1 MTAVAG
7 RTDLP
12 HFGLAR
18 LTPATPAIAG
28 SVGTWTLT
36 YRVGAHG
43 IDDGGAFR
51 VALHTTSDW
60 SSPQFDDPTASDYA
74 SVTVETTHG
83 ARLEARFDPDL
94 GVRPWKKIVQLRVRD
109 AALWPGDTITIT
121 FGDCQGGSPG
131 TRAQTFAG
139 PMTFRCLVDAFGT
152 GVYELVPDSPILP
165 MIGGPAVTLHVL
177 GPSDVTAGEPFGVV
191 VRANDAWG
199 NVAVGYRGTVRLT
212 LPAGDTLEHQFGVP
226 DLGVHRFEGLVV
238 DEPGVHAIG
247 ASDAQHGLDAQPHP
261 LRCHAEPPSRRVH
274 WGDPHGQTEETV
286 GIGTLDDYF
295 TYARDA
301 AALDFA
307 GHQGNDFQI
316 TAGIWQAI
324 REKVA
329 AYHEPGRFVSFLG
342 YEWSGNTPGGG
353 DHNVHFLHDDGPLHR
368 SSHWQVPDRTDEAT
382 DRHPVSRLYEQFRG
396 REDVLLIPHVGGRHA
411 NLIEFF
417 DDDLIPLVEI
427 CSAWGV
433 FEWLTEDALRRGARI
448 GFAGGSDDHT
458 ARPGFASPPLHH
470 FGIRGGLT
478 AALASA
484 CTREALWEALKARR
498 TYATTGVRIL
508 LDVTANGHAVGSAF
522 RTGGPVE
529 LSVHVVGTA
538 PLWRVEVLRWPEV
551 IYSHEIPVARQPNGR
566 YRLRVGWTG
575 ARIRARHRL
584 TSWDGR
590 LTVEGG
596 RLLAAQSWG
605 FDHPEDGVTAVTS
618 QAVQWRSETAGD
630 WDGVVVEIEGT
641 PTTRLHF
648 ETAPATFSLPL
659 GNLSDGPFIHDAGG
673 IGQHVRIEHDPGP
686 EAPREVRFQVRDTVP
701 PASRPPHAGHP
712 YFVRVTQQD
721 GHMAWSSPI
730 YVTAS

>member
-1 MTAVAG
+1 MTAVTG
-7 RTDLP
+7 RTGLP
-12 HFGLAR
+12 EFGLAR
-18 LTPATPAIAG
+18 LTPSAPAIAG
-28 SVGTWTLT
+28 SIGTWTLT
-36 YRVGAHG
+36 YQVGAHG

-60 SSPQFDDPTASDYA
+60 SSPQFEAPTAPDYA
-74 SVTVETTHG
+74 TVTVDTRHG

-121 FGDCQGGSPG
+121 FGDRQGGSPG
-131 TRAQTFAG
+131 TRVQTFAG

-165 MIGGPAVTLHVL
+165 MIGGPATTLHVL
-177 GPSDVTAGEPFGVV
+177 GSSDVTVGEPFGLV

-212 LPAGDTLEHQFGVP
+212 LPTDNTLEYQVGAS
-226 DLGVHRFEGLVV
+226 DRGVHRFEGLVV
-238 DEPGVHAIG
+238 DEPGVHAIS
-247 ASDAQHGLDAQPHP
+247 ASDAEQALESQPHP
-261 LRCHAEPPSRRVH
+261 LRCHAETPRRRVH

-301 AALDFA
+301 AALDFV

-316 TAGIWQAI
+316 TATIWQAI
-324 REKVA
+324 REKIA
-329 AYHEPGRFVSFLG
+329 AYHEPGRFVTFLG
-342 YEWSGNTPGGG
+342 YEWSGNTPSGG

-368 SSHWQVPDRTDEAT
+368 SSHWQVPDRADEAT

-417 DDDLIPLVEI
+417 DDELIPLVEI

-458 ARPGFASPPLHH
+458 ARPGFASPPPHH

-498 TYATTGVRIL
+498 TYATTGPPHPPRCL
-508 LDVTANGHAVGSAF
+508 RQ
-522 RTGGPVE
+522 RTR
-529 LSVHVVGTA
+529 H
-538 PLWRVEVLRWPEV
+538 
-551 IYSHEIPVARQPNGR
+551 
-566 YRLRVGWTG
+566 RLRVQHERPGRTVG
-575 ARIRARHRL
+575 PCGRHRPTL
-584 TSWDGR
+584 AGR
-590 LTVEGG
+590 G
-596 RLLAAQSWG
+596 AA
-605 FDHPEDGVTAVTS
+605 V
-618 QAVQWRSETAGD
+618 
-630 WDGVVVEIEGT
+630 
-641 PTTRLHF
+641 
-648 ETAPATFSLPL
+648 
-659 GNLSDGPFIHDAGG
+659 AGG
-673 IGQHVRIEHDPGP
+673 DLQPRATGFSTAQRPLLPARRLDGGADPRTPSPDPVGRPACCRGWPPTVRSGLGLRPSRG
-686 EAPREVRFQVRDTVP
+686 RRDRNQLSGRAV
-701 PASRPPHAGHP
+701 ALGDRWGLGRRGRRDRRHAGHAP
-712 YFVRVTQQD
+712 AVRDRTGYLQPVPRQPLRRPLHPRRRRHRPAGTD
-721 GHMAWSSPI
+721 RA
-730 YVTAS
+730 

>member
-7 RTDLP
+7 RADLP
-12 HFGLAR
+12 RFGLAR
-18 LTPATPAIAG
+18 LTPSAPAIAG

-36 YRVGAHG
+36 YQVGAHG

-60 SSPQFDDPTASDYA
+60 SSPQFEDPAAPDYA
-74 SVTVETTHG
+74 AVTVETTHG
-83 ARLEARFDPDL
+83 TRLEARFDPDL

-121 FGDCQGGSPG
+121 FGDRQGGSPG

-152 GVYELVPDSPILP
+152 GVYELVPNSPILP
-165 MIGGPAVTLHVL
+165 MIGGPAATLHVL
-177 GPSDVTAGEPFGVV
+177 GPSDVTVGEPFGLV

-199 NVAVGYRGTVRLT
+199 NVSVGYRGTVRLT
-212 LPAGDTLEHQFGVP
+212 LPSGDKLDYQFEASDRG
-226 DLGVHRFEGLVV
+226 LHRFEGLVL

-247 ASDAQHGLDAQPHP
+247 VSDAKHGLESQPHP
-261 LRCHAEPPSRRVH
+261 LRCHAEPPRQRVH

-301 AALDFA
+301 AALDFV

-324 REKVA
+324 REKIA

-368 SSHWQVPDRTDEAT
+368 SSHWQVPDRADEAT

-417 DDDLIPLVEI
+417 DDELIPLVEI

-458 ARPGFASPPLHH
+458 ARPGFASPPPHH

-478 AALASA
+478 ATLASA
-484 CTREALWEALKARR
+484 CTRESIWEALKARR
-498 TYATTGVRIL
+498 TYATTGVRII

-522 RTGGPVE
+522 STGGPVE
-529 LSVHVVGTA
+529 LSVQVVGTA

-551 IYSHEIPVARQPNGR
+551 IYSHALPVSRQPNGH

-584 TSWDGR
+584 TVWDGR
-590 LTVEGG
+590 LAVEGG
-596 RLLAAQSWG
+596 RLLAAQGWG
-605 FDHPEDGVTAVTS
+605 FDHPEDGVTAVSS

-641 PTTRLHF
+641 PATHLRF

-659 GNLSDGPFIHDAGG
+659 GDLSNGPFIHDAGG
-673 IGQHVRIEHDPGP
+673 IGQQVRIEPDPGP
-686 EAPREVRFQVRDTVP
+686 EAPREVRFQYQDDAP
-701 PASRPPHAGHP
+701 PAGRYP

-730 YVTAS
+730 YVTAG

>member
-7 RTDLP
+7 RADLP
-12 HFGLAR
+12 RYGLAR
-18 LTPATPAIAG
+18 LTPSAPAVAG

-36 YRVGAHG
+36 YQVGAHG

-60 SSPQFDDPTASDYA
+60 SSPQFEAPAAPDYTA
-74 SVTVETTHG
+74 VTVETTHG

-121 FGDCQGGSPG
+121 FGDRQGGSPG

-165 MIGGPAVTLHVL
+165 MIGGPATTLHVL

-212 LPAGDTLEHQFGVP
+212 LPAGDTLDYQFDASDRG
-226 DLGVHRFEGLVV
+226 LYRFEGLVV
-238 DEPGVHAIG
+238 DEPGIHAIG
-247 ASDAQHGLDAQPHP
+247 VTDAEQALESQPHP
-261 LRCHAEPPSRRVH
+261 LRCHAEPPHRRVH

-301 AALDFA
+301 AALDFV

-316 TAGIWQAI
+316 TASIWQAI
-324 REKVA
+324 REKIA

-368 SSHWQVPDRTDEAT
+368 SSHWQVPDRTDEAA
-382 DRHPVSRLYEQFRG
+382 DRHPVSQLYEQFRG

-417 DDDLIPLVEI
+417 DDELIPLVEI

-433 FEWLTEDALRRGARI
+433 FEWLTDDALRRCARI

-458 ARPGFASPPLHH
+458 ARPGFASPPPHH

-522 RTGGPVE
+522 STGGPVE

-551 IYSHEIPVARQPNGR
+551 IYSHAIPVSRPANGR

-584 TSWDGR
+584 TAWDGR
-590 LTVEGG
+590 LAVEGG
-596 RLLAAQSWG
+596 RLLAAQGWG
-605 FDHPEDGVTAVTS
+605 FDHPEDGVTEITS

-641 PTTRLHF
+641 PATRLRF
-648 ETAPATFSLPL
+648 ETAPATFDLPL
-659 GNLSDGPFIHDAGG
+659 GDLADGPFIHDAGG
-673 IGQHVRIEHDPGP
+673 LGQHVRIEPDPGP
-686 EAPREVRFQVRDTVP
+686 EAPREVRFQYQDDAP
-701 PASRPPHAGHP
+701 PAGQQPNAGHP

>member
-1 MTAVAG
+1 MTAVTG
-7 RTDLP
+7 RADLP
-12 HFGLAR
+12 RFGLAR
-18 LTPATPAIAG
+18 LTPSAPAIAG
-28 SVGTWTLT
+28 SVGTWFLT
-36 YRVGAHG
+36 YRVGTHG

-60 SSPQFDDPTASDYA
+60 SSPQFDDPAAPDYA
-74 SVTVETTHG
+74 AVTAETAHG

-121 FGDCQGGSPG
+121 FGDRQDGSPG

-152 GVYELVPDSPILP
+152 GVYELVPESPILP
-165 MIGGPAVTLHVL
+165 MIGGPAATLHVL
-177 GPSDVTAGEPFGVV
+177 GPSDVTVGEPFGVV

-199 NVAVGYRGTVRLT
+199 NVAVGYRSTVRLT
-212 LPAGDTLEHQFGVP
+212 LPAGDTLEYQFGAT
-226 DLGVHRFEGLVV
+226 DCGVHWFEGLVV
-238 DEPGVHAIG
+238 DEPGVHAIS
-247 ASDAQHGLDAQPHP
+247 ASDAEQALESQPHP
-261 LRCHAEPPSRRVH
+261 LRCHAETPRRRLH

-301 AALDFA
+301 AVLDFV

-316 TAGIWQAI
+316 TAGIWEAI

-368 SSHWQVPDRTDEAT
+368 SSHWQVPDRADEAT
-382 DRHPVSRLYEQFRG
+382 DRHPVARLYEQFRG

-417 DDDLIPLVEI
+417 DDELIPLVEI

-458 ARPGFASPPLHH
+458 ARPGFASPPPHH

-478 AALASA
+478 AALATA
-484 CTREALWEALKARR
+484 CTREAIWEALKARR

-522 RTGGPVE
+522 STGGPVE
-529 LSVHVVGTA
+529 LAVHVVGTA

-551 IYSHEIPVARQPNGR
+551 IYSHAIPVPRQPNGR

-590 LTVEGG
+590 LAVEGG
-596 RLLAAQSWG
+596 RLLAAQGWG
-605 FDHPEDGVTAVTS
+605 FDHPEDGVTEITS
-618 QAVQWRSETAGD
+618 QAVRWRSETAGD

-641 PTTRLHF
+641 PATRLRF

-659 GNLSDGPFIHDAGG
+659 GDISDGPFVHDAGG
-673 IGQHVRIEHDPGP
+673 IGQHVRIEPDPGP

-701 PASRPPHAGHP
+701 PARRHPHAGHP

>member
-7 RTDLP
+7 RANLP
-12 HFGLAR
+12 RFGLAR
-18 LTPATPAIAG
+18 LTPSAPAIAG
-28 SVGTWTLT
+28 SIGTWTLT
-36 YRVGAHG
+36 YQVGVHG

-60 SSPQFDDPTASDYA
+60 SSPQFDDPAAPDYA
-74 SVTVETTHG
+74 AVTVETTHG

-121 FGDCQGGSPG
+121 CGDRHGGSPG

-152 GVYELVPDSPILP
+152 GVYELVPDSPVLP
-165 MIGGPAVTLHVL
+165 MIGGPAATLHVL

-199 NVAVGYRGTVRLT
+199 NVAGGHRGTVRLT
-212 LPAGDTLEHQFGVP
+212 LPAGDTFEHQFGAS
-226 DLGVHRFEGLVV
+226 DRGVHRFEDLVV
-238 DEPGVHAIG
+238 EEPGVHAIR
-247 ASDAQHGLDAQPHP
+247 ASDAGHGLDSQPHP
-261 LRCHAEPPSRRVH
+261 LRCHTETPRWRVH

-295 TYARDA
+295 TYARDD
-301 AALDFA
+301 AALDFV

-316 TAGIWQAI
+316 TADVWQAI

-368 SSHWQVPDRTDEAT
+368 SSHWQVSDRSDEAT

-417 DDDLIPLVEI
+417 DDELIPLVEI

-458 ARPGFASPPLHH
+458 ARPGFASPPPHH

-478 AALASA
+478 AALATA
-484 CTREALWEALKARR
+484 CTREALWDALKARR

-508 LDVTANGHAVGSAF
+508 LNVTANGHAVGSAF
-522 RTGGPVE
+522 STGGPVE
-529 LSVHVVGTA
+529 LAVHVVGTA
-538 PLWRVEVLRWPEV
+538 PLWHVEVLRWPEV
-551 IYSHEIPVARQPNGR
+551 IYSHAIPVPRQPNGR
-566 YRLRVGWTG
+566 YHLRVGWTG
-575 ARIRARHRL
+575 GADSGTPSPNRVGRPARRRGRSPARRPGMGLRSSRRRRDRSHL
-584 TSWDGR
+584 PDGAVALGDR
-590 LTVEGG
+590 RGLGWRGG
-596 RLLAAQSWG
+596 RDRGHTVHAPPLR
-605 FDHPEDGVTAVTS
+605 D
-618 QAVQWRSETAGD
+618 RAGH
-630 WDGVVVEIEGT
+630 
-641 PTTRLHF
+641 LQ
-648 ETAPATFSLPL
+648 PAL
-659 GNLSDGPFIHDAGG
+659 GDLSDGPFIHDAGG
-673 IGQHVRIEHDPGP
+673 IGQHVRIEPDPGP
-686 EAPREVRFQVRDTVP
+686 EAPARCVFRYRMSCHRQADTP
-701 PASRPPHAGHP
+701 
-712 YFVRVTQQD
+712 T
-721 GHMAWSSPI
+721 SSG
-730 YVTAS
+730 

>member
-1 MTAVAG
+1 MTAVTG
-7 RTDLP
+7 RADLP
-12 HFGLAR
+12 RFGVAR
-18 LTPATPAIAG
+18 LTPTTPAVAG

-36 YRVGAHG
+36 YRVGTHG

-60 SSPQFDDPTASDYA
+60 SGPQFEDPAAPDYTA
-74 SVTVETTHG
+74 VTVETAHG

-121 FGDCQGGSPG
+121 FGDRHGGSPG

-165 MIGGPAVTLHVL
+165 MIGGPAVSLHVL

-199 NVAVGYRGTVRLT
+199 NVAAGYRGTVRLM
-212 LPAGDTLEHQFGVP
+212 LPTGDALEYQFSAS
-226 DLGVHRFEGLVV
+226 DRGVHRFEGLVV
-238 DEPGVHAIG
+238 NEPGVHAIA
-247 ASDAQHGLDAQPHP
+247 ASDAEQSLESQPHP
-261 LRCHAEPPSRRVH
+261 LRCHAEPPRQRVH

-301 AALDFA
+301 AALDFV

-324 REKVA
+324 REKAA

-417 DDDLIPLVEI
+417 DDELIPLVEI

-433 FEWLTEDALRRGARI
+433 FEWLTDDALQRGARI

-458 ARPGFASPPLHH
+458 ARPGFASPPPHH

-508 LDVTANGHAVGSAF
+508 LDVTANGHAMGSAF
-522 RTGGPVE
+522 STDDPVE
-529 LSVHVVGTA
+529 LSVQVVGTA

-551 IYSHEIPVARQPNGR
+551 IYSHSIPVSPQPNGR

-584 TSWDGR
+584 TRWDGR
-590 LTVEGG
+590 LAVEDG
-596 RLLAAQSWG
+596 RLLAAQGWG
-605 FDHPEDGVTAVTS
+605 FDHPEDGVTAVNS

-630 WDGVVVEIEGT
+630 WDGVVVEVEGT
-641 PTTRLHF
+641 PDTRLRF
-648 ETAPATFSLPL
+648 ESAPATFSRPL
-659 GNLSDGPFIHDAGG
+659 GDLSAGPFLHDAGG
-673 IGQHVRIEHDPGP
+673 IGQHVRIEPDPGP
-686 EAPREVRFQVRDTVP
+686 EAPRQVRFQYQDDAP
-701 PASRPPHAGHP
+701 PAGQHP

>member
-1 MTAVAG
+1 MIAVAG
-7 RTDLP
+7 RADLP
-12 HFGLAR
+12 RFGLAR
-18 LTPATPAIAG
+18 LTPSAPAVAG

-36 YRVGAHG
+36 YQVGAHG

-51 VALHTTSDW
+51 VTIHTTSDW
-60 SSPQFDDPTASDYA
+60 SSPQFEDPAAPDYA
-74 SVTVETTHG
+74 AVTVETTHG

-121 FGDCQGGSPG
+121 FGDRQGGSPG

-165 MIGGPAVTLHVL
+165 MIGGPATTLHVL
-177 GPSDVTAGEPFGVV
+177 GPSDVTAREPFGVV

-199 NVAVGYRGTVRLT
+199 NVSVGYRGTVRLT
-212 LPAGDTLEHQFGVP
+212 LPTGNTLDYQFEAS
-226 DLGVHRFEGLVV
+226 DRGVHRFEGLVV

-247 ASDAQHGLDAQPHP
+247 VTDAEQALESQPHP
-261 LRCHAEPPSRRVH
+261 LRCHAETPLRRVH

-301 AALDFA
+301 AALDFV

-324 REKVA
+324 REKIA

-396 REDVLLIPHVGGRHA
+396 RDDVLLIPHVGGRHA

-417 DDDLIPLVEI
+417 DDELIPLVEI

-433 FEWLTEDALRRGARI
+433 FEWLTDDALRRGARI

-458 ARPGFASPPLHH
+458 ARPGFASPPPHH

-484 CTREALWEALKARR
+484 CTRESIWEALKARR

-522 RTGGPVE
+522 STGGPVE
-529 LSVHVVGTA
+529 LSAHVVGTA

-551 IYSHEIPVARQPNGR
+551 IYSLCNSGFPSAAQRPLPPAGRLDRGADPRTPSSDPVGRPARCRGRPPTVRSGLGLRPSRGWRDRSQLSGRAVALGDRRRLGRRGRRDRGHARYTPPVRDRTGHLQPAAR
-566 YRLRVGWTG
+566 RRLR
-575 ARIRARHRL
+575 RPLHPRRRRHR
-584 TSWDGR
+584 
-590 LTVEGG
+590 
-596 RLLAAQSWG
+596 
-605 FDHPEDGVTAVTS
+605 
-618 QAVQWRSETAGD
+618 
-630 WDGVVVEIEGT
+630 
-641 PTTRLHF
+641 
-648 ETAPATFSLPL
+648 PARA
-659 GNLSDGPFIHDAGG
+659 DRA
-673 IGQHVRIEHDPGP
+673 
-686 EAPREVRFQVRDTVP
+686 
-701 PASRPPHAGHP
+701 
-712 YFVRVTQQD
+712 
-721 GHMAWSSPI
+721 
-730 YVTAS
+730 